1 MSKEADLSLKWEDGM
16 VELKC
21 SPPPP
26 HLRADVETVAKQCPR
41 MATLAKLLLKEDV
54 FEALPWQSQVP
65 FYRDIKQIPQHISY
79 DFIPWRNFKNIVF
92 ESSTF

>member
-1 MSKEADLSLKWEDGM
+1 MCMLPPEGVSTEADLSLTWDDGM

-26 HLRADVETVAKQCPR
+26 HLRANAEDVAKQCPK

-65 FYRDIKQIPQHISY
+65 FLIKI
-79 DFIPWRNFKNIVF
+79 
-92 ESSTF
+92 T

>member
-1 MSKEADLSLKWEDGM
+1 MIWYVYGPSEGVSTEADLSLKWEDGM

-26 HLRADVETVAKQCPR
+26 QLRAAAEDVAKQCPR

-54 FEALPWQSQVP
+54 FEALPWQSQVR
-65 FYRDIKQIPQHISY
+65 FQIKHV
-79 DFIPWRNFKNIVF
+79 DM
-92 ESSTF
+92 